1 MVDYSKGVI
10 YKIKRYD
17 DENDEMILVGSTCD
31 IIRRASEYKRKSNNP
46 NSRDYNIPSH
56 QFIRDNGGWS
66 NFVMEKLEDYPCN
79 DDKELKQREEEWRVK
94 LDAKLNTNKAFQHLT
109 NAEIKKIY
117 YQNNIEKE
125 SQRKK
130 KYRQNNPEK
139 IKERYENNK
148 EEIQAKRSIKINCD
162 NCNAL
167 VSKSHIARHKKS
179 LKCINYS
186 SSGSGATC
194 SSISSINTDGINTDL
209 PITGLVNGSNS

>member
-31 IIRRASEYKRKSNNP
+31 LRKRGWGYKSQSNNP
-46 NSRDYNIPSH
+46 NGKYYNIPSH
-56 QFIRDNGGWS
+56 KFIRDNGGWS
-66 NFVMEKLEDYPCN
+66 NFVMEKLEDYP
-79 DDKELKQREEEWRVK
+79 L
-94 LDAKLNTNKAFQHLT
+94 
-109 NAEIKKIY
+109 
-117 YQNNIEKE
+117 
-125 SQRKK
+125 RKK

-194 SSISSINTDGINTDL
+194 SSISLINTDGVNTDL
-209 PITGLVNGSNS
+209 PITGSVNDSSG